1 MNPYR
6 PIFLLILPICIT
18 ACSSLKEQKCNPGEK
33 AMVNELLYFGT
44 ALPNGVVS
52 DEDWS
57 AFLRTKVTPRF
68 PDGLSVWRAS
78 GQWQGKD
85 EIITQE
91 DSFVL
96 NLVHH
101 DDEDIDATIRAIADD
116 YKARFKQEA
125 VLRVKHPVCVT
136 F

>member
-1 MNPYR
+1 VTKFH
-6 PIFLLILPICIT
+6 IVLSILT
-18 ACSSLKEQKCNPGEK
+18 AYILAGCAALPANNCAPGEK
-33 AMVNELLYFGT
+33 PMVNELLYFGT
-44 ALPNGVVS
+44 AKPNGVVS
-52 DEDWS
+52 NEEWS
-57 AFLRTKVTPRF
+57 EFLRIKVTPRF
-68 PDGLSVWRAS
+68 PDGLTVWRAS

-85 EIITQE
+85 EAITQE

-101 DDEDIDATIRAIADD
+101 DDEDSDATIRAIAND

-125 VLRVKHPVCVT
+125 VLRVKQPVCVS

>member
-1 MNPYR
+1 M
-6 PIFLLILPICIT
+6 L
-18 ACSSLKEQKCNPGEK
+18 
-33 AMVNELLYFGT
+33 NELLYFGT
-44 ALPNGVVS
+44 AKPNGVVS
-52 DEDWS
+52 NEEWS
-57 AFLRTKVTPRF
+57 EFLRIIVTPRF

-85 EIITQE
+85 ETITQE

-101 DDEDIDATIRAIADD
+101 DDEDSDASIRAITNDF
-116 YKARFKQEA
+116 KARFKQEA
-125 VLRVKHPVCVT
+125 VLRVKNRVCVS